1 MTYLENNEA
10 LNAVKMRGLPFR
22 ITFEEIFE
30 FFKNYSPLEKSVQI
44 QIGSDGRKNGW
55 GAILFS
61 DENSAQAAAT
71 DLNRQYIGSRFVELY
86 VISYQDYVHFGGGG
100 KKIDSGQT
108 RSDDQ
113 SLNMINSDN
122 QDRSLLMRG
131 LPFKVEMS
139 DI

>member
-1 MTYLENNEA
+1 M
-10 LNAVKMRGLPFR
+10 
-22 ITFEEIFE
+22 
-30 FFKNYSPLEKSVQI
+30 
-44 QIGSDGRKNGW
+44 
-55 GAILFS
+55 
-61 DENSAQAAAT
+61 
-71 DLNRQYIGSRFVELY
+71 
-86 VISYQDYVHFGGGG
+86 ISYQDYVNFGGGG

-139 DI
+139 DIQTFFGGVLSEHEIFIEQKNGRRTGSALVIFENDQIA